1 MGKKAAEEKHAKI
14 KRWKKKTNKDDFFK
28 REKKAYMKM
37 NDGGGE
43 DTCTKPGTDSARPC
57 PQHLVTLRKSHCAVE
72 FKLDTRLSS
81 RSVWLSVRADHKKR
95 KGWGWSWG
103 KEEGGK

>member
-1 MGKKAAEEKHAKI
+1 
-14 KRWKKKTNKDDFFK
+14 
-28 REKKAYMKM
+28 MKM

-57 PQHLVTLRKSHCAVE
+57 PQHFVTLRKSHCAVE

-81 RSVWLSVRADHKKR
+81 RSVWISVRADHKKS
-95 KGWGWSWG
+95 KGVGLELG
-103 KEEGGK
+103 ERGGR